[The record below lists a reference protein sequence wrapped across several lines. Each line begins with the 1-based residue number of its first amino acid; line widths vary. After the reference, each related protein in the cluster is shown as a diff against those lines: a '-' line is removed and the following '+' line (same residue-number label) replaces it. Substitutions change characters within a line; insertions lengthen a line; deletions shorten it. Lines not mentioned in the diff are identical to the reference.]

1 MRTLVLSDLHLG
13 SASRADLLRREE
25 LRGPLLELAAQVD
38 RVVLLGDVLELRH
51 GPPREALAIARPFFE
66 ALGQSLAGR
75 ELVLVAGNHDHAMI
89 EPWLAMRAELPTS
102 RPLGLEQLI
111 EPDEA
116 SPIVMRLAGWAS
128 PARVRFA
135 YPGLWLRPDV
145 YATHGHYLDCH
156 LTVPTIERLS
166 AGVMSRLMRRPAS
179 SFQSVGDYEAVTAPM
194 YAWRHAVARDAVT
207 GDALNGIGTVHAW
220 RALSSS
226 GRDRSARNGARADA
240 RARLAA
246 VGAKL
251 RTRALVRGFPLAVAA
266 LNRAGLGPLNAEVS
280 TGELRVAGLRAM
292 GEVAARLGLEDAYV
306 VFGHTHRAGPLP
318 GDDAQEWNRPG
329 AAPVAAA
336 ARADGEAVA
345 LHRAQGP
352 GARLVNV
359 GCWTYDS
366 IFLTRKRGESPYWPG
381 TCALV
386 DETGP
391 PELERLLLDRDFDEL
406 SPARRRAS
414 A

>member
-13 SASRADLLRREE
+13 SASRSDLLRREE
-25 LRGPLLELAAQVD
+25 LRAPLLELASQVD

-51 GPPREALAIARPFFE
+51 GPPREALAVAQPFFE
-66 ALGQSLAGR
+66 ELGQALAGR
-75 ELVLVAGNHDHAMI
+75 ELVLVAGNHDHALI
-89 EPWLAMRAELPTS
+89 EPWLALRTELPQPQ
-102 RPLGLEQLI
+102 PLGLEQLI
-111 EPDEA
+111 EPADA
-116 SPIVMRLAGWAS
+116 SPMVKRVADWAA

-166 AGVMSRLMRRPAS
+166 VGVMSRLMGRPAS
-179 SFQSVGDYEAVTAPM
+179 SFEHVGDYEAVTAPM

-207 GDALNGIGTVHAW
+207 GDALNGMGTVHAW
-220 RALSSS
+220 RALSGSDGA
-226 GRDRSARNGARADA
+226 GRNARNGSRAGA
-240 RARLAA
+240 RARLSAI
-246 VGAKL
+246 GASL
-251 RTRALVRGFPLAVAA
+251 RTQALVRGFPLAVAA

-280 TGELRVAGLRAM
+280 SGELRGAGLRAM
-292 GEVAARLGLEDAYV
+292 GEVAARLGLGDAFV

-318 GDDAQEWNRPG
+318 GDDASEWTG
-329 AAPVAAA
+329 AAGAAA
-336 ARADGEAVA
+336 GANPSG
-345 LHRAQGP
+345 GS

-381 TCALV
+381 TCALIG
-386 DETGP
+386 DSGP
-391 PELERLLLDRDFDEL
+391 PELRRLLLDRDHDEL
-406 SPARRRAS
+406 VPPRRRVS

>member
-13 SASRADLLRREE
+13 SASRSDLLRREE
-25 LRGPLLELAAQVD
+25 LRAPLLELASQVD

-51 GPPREALAIARPFFE
+51 GPPREALAVARPFFE
-66 ALGQSLAGR
+66 ELGRALAGR
-75 ELVLVAGNHDHAMI
+75 ELVLVAGNHDHALI
-89 EPWLAMRAELPTS
+89 EPWLALRAELPEP

-111 EPDEA
+111 GPAEA
-116 SPIVMRLAGWAS
+116 SPAVTRVADWAA
-128 PARVRFA
+128 PARVQFA

-145 YATHGHYLDCH
+145 YAMHGHYLDCH

-166 AGVMSRLMRRPAS
+166 VGVMSRLMGRPAS
-179 SFQSVGDYEAVTAPM
+179 TFERVGDYEAVTAPM
-194 YAWRHAVARDAVT
+194 YAWRHAVARDAIA
-207 GDALNGIGTVHAW
+207 GDALNGMGTVHAW
-220 RALSSS
+220 RALSGSDGA
-226 GRDRSARNGARADA
+226 GRNARNGARAGP

-246 VGAKL
+246 IGASL

-280 TGELRVAGLRAM
+280 SGELRGAGLRAM
-292 GEVAARLGLEDAYV
+292 REVAARLGLGDAYV

-318 GDDAQEWNRPG
+318 GDDASEWIG
-329 AAPVAAA
+329 A
-336 ARADGEAVA
+336 
-345 LHRAQGP
+345 HRATAGATRSGSS

-366 IFLTRKRGESPYWPG
+366 IFLTRKSGESPYWPG
-381 TCALV
+381 TCALIG
-386 DETGP
+386 DTGP
-391 PELERLLLDRDFDEL
+391 PELRRLLLDRDYDEL
-406 SPARRRAS
+406 SPARRVS

>member
-13 SASRADLLRREE
+13 SASRSDLLRRED
-25 LRGPLLELAAQVD
+25 LRAPLLELAAQVE
-38 RVVLLGDVLELRH
+38 RVVLLGDVIELRH

-66 ALGQSLAGR
+66 ELGQALAGR

-89 EPWLAMRAELPTS
+89 EPWLALRAELPEP

-111 EPDEA
+111 EPAEA
-116 SPIVMRLAGWAS
+116 SPTVKRIADWAA
-128 PARVRFA
+128 PAHVRFA

-145 YATHGHYLDCH
+145 YAMHGHYLDCH

-166 AGVMSRLMRRPAS
+166 VGVMSRLMGRPAS
-179 SFQSVGDYEAVTAPM
+179 SFERAGDYEAVTAPM

-220 RALSSS
+220 RALS
-226 GRDRSARNGARADA
+226 GDAAGRSARNGARTGA
-240 RARLAA
+240 RARLGAIAA
-246 VGAKL
+246 NL
-251 RTRALVRGFPLAVAA
+251 RTQALVRGFPLAVAA

-280 TGELRVAGLRAM
+280 SGELRGAGLRAM
-292 GEVAARLGLEDAYV
+292 GEVSARLGLGEASARLGLGEAYV
-306 VFGHTHRAGPLP
+306 IFGHTHRAGPLP
-318 GDDAQEWNRPG
+318 GDDASEWNGR
-329 AAPVAAA
+329 APSD
-336 ARADGEAVA
+336 ADATQA
-345 LHRAQGP
+345 P
-352 GARLVNV
+352 SSGARLVNV

-386 DETGP
+386 GDSGP
-391 PELERLLLDRDFDEL
+391 PELKRLLLDREHDEL
-406 SPARRRAS
+406 LPVRRPLS

>member
-13 SASRADLLRREE
+13 SASHADLLRREE
-25 LRGPLLELAAQVD
+25 LRAPLLELASQVD

-51 GPPREALAIARPFFE
+51 GPPREALAVARPFFE
-66 ALGQSLAGR
+66 RLGQALAGR
-75 ELVLVAGNHDHAMI
+75 ELVLVAGNHDHALI
-89 EPWLAMRAELPTS
+89 EPWLAMRAELPEPK
-102 RPLGLEQLI
+102 PLGLEQLI
-111 EPDEA
+111 EPAAA
-116 SPIVMRLAGWAS
+116 SPTVKRLADWAA

-145 YATHGHYLDCH
+145 YAMHGHYLDCH

-166 AGVMSRLMRRPAS
+166 VGVMSRLMGRPAAT
-179 SFQSVGDYEAVTAPM
+179 FERVGDYEAVTAPM
-194 YAWRHAVARDAVT
+194 YAWRHAVARDANT
-207 GDALNGIGTVHAW
+207 GNALNGIGTVHAW
-220 RALSSS
+220 RALSGS
-226 GRDRSARNGARADA
+226 GGGRNAARNGARVDA

-246 VGAKL
+246 IGAGL
-251 RTRALVRGFPLAVAA
+251 RKRALVHGFPLAVAA
-266 LNRAGLGPLNAEVS
+266 LNRAGLGPLSAEIS
-280 TGELRVAGLRAM
+280 SGELRGAGLRAM
-292 GEVAARLGLEDAYV
+292 GEVAARLGLGDAYV

-318 GDDAQEWNRPG
+318 GDDASEWVGGTG
-329 AAPVAAA
+329 AGASAAHP
-336 ARADGEAVA
+336 ARA
-345 LHRAQGP
+345 

-381 TCALV
+381 TCALIG
-386 DETGP
+386 ETGP
-391 PELERLLLDRDFDEL
+391 PELKRLLLDREFDEL